1 MANIEH
7 FEDIMAEIRV
17 SRTRFHIDIPPLH
30 PENINAKCKHADEQ
44 TGSGAPPDDG
54 RANQV
59 ILALHIGPG
68 AHTQAE
74 PQQRPIAWHGCEDVF
89 LVGVRDKRVIRCH
102 HRDV

>member
-1 MANIEH
+1 
-7 FEDIMAEIRV
+7 MAETPV

-30 PENINAKCKHADEQ
+30 PENINAECKHADKQ
-44 TGSGAPPDDG
+44 TGGGAPPDYG
-54 RANQV
+54 RADQV

-74 PQQRPIAWHGCEDVF
+74 PQQRPIAWHGREDVF
-89 LVGVRDKRVIRCH
+89 LVGVRDKRIIRCH